1 MQNKFNK
8 KLKNVSMFEDNTLN
22 RLKKN
27 YLDTMVKKK

>member
-1 MQNKFNK
+1 MQKKFNK
-8 KLKNVSMFEDNTLN
+8 KLKNVSMFEDTTLH